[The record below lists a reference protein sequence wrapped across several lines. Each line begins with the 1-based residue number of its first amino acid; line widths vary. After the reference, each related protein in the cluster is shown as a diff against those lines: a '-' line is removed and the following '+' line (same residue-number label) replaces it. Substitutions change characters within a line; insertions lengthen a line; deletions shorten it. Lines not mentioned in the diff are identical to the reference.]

1 MVKEERWKAR
11 FAPRRKHMVTF
22 NETDS
27 VRASSIIIIIIII
40 IIINFNFNFERHTHA
55 SHHRQRSNQALLNI

>member
-27 VRASSIIIIIIII
+27 VRASSIIIIIII
-40 IIINFNFNFERHTHA
+40 NFNFERHTHA

>member
-1 MVKEERWKAR
+1 VKEERWKAR

-27 VRASSIIIIIIII
+27 VRASSIIII
-40 IIINFNFNFERHTHA
+40 NFNFERHTHA

>member
-1 MVKEERWKAR
+1 
-11 FAPRRKHMVTF
+11 MVTF

-40 IIINFNFNFERHTHA
+40 INFNFERHTHA

>member
-1 MVKEERWKAR
+1 
-11 FAPRRKHMVTF
+11 MVTF

-27 VRASSIIIIIIII
+27 VRASSIIII
-40 IIINFNFNFERHTHA
+40 NFNFERHTHA

>member
-1 MVKEERWKAR
+1 
-11 FAPRRKHMVTF
+11 MVTF

-40 IIINFNFNFERHTHA
+40 NFNFERHTHA